1 MRLKDQVALITGGG
15 TGLGRATALQ
25 MAREGAAVAVNY
37 NRSQEAAEAVV
48 AQIRDAGG
56 RAMAVQAD
64 VSEDPRVR
72 DMVGRVLS
80 EWGRVDV
87 LVNNAATTQFIE
99 LADLEGLTEDV
110 WDRILSV
117 NVKGTFFCSRAVAP
131 AMKRQKSGRIINIA
145 SIAGLTGRGSC
156 MAYCASKAGIISLTQ
171 SLAVALAP
179 DILVNAIAPGFMET
193 RWTEGKEDFRAYSLE
208 RTLLQRVATP
218 DDIAE
223 VIVTF
228 AADARYVTGQIL
240 RVDGGRTL

>member
-1 MRLKDQVALITGGG
+1 MRLKDQVVLITGGG

-37 NRSQEAAEAVV
+37 NRSREEAEAVA
-48 AQIRDAGG
+48 AQIREGGG
-56 RAMAVQAD
+56 RAMAIQAD

-87 LVNNAATTQFIE
+87 LVNNAATTQFID
-99 LADLEGLTEDV
+99 LANLEDLTEDV
-110 WDRILSV
+110 WDRIYSV

-131 AMKRQKSGRIINIA
+131 VMKRQKSGRILNIA

-179 DILVNAIAPGFMET
+179 DVLVNAIAPGFMET
-193 RWTEGKEDFRAYSLE
+193 RWTEGKDDFRAYSME

-218 DDIAE
+218 DDVAE
-223 VIVTF
+223 VIVSF

>member
-1 MRLKDQVALITGGG
+1 MRLIDQVVLITGGG

-25 MAREGAAVAVNY
+25 MAREGAAVAINY

-48 AQIRDAGG
+48 AKIREAGG
-56 RAMAVQAD
+56 RAMAIQAD
-64 VSEDPRVR
+64 ISEDPRVR

-87 LVNNAATTQFIE
+87 LVNNAATTQFID
-99 LADLEGLTEDV
+99 LADLEGLTEGV

-117 NVKGTFFCSRAVAP
+117 NVKGAFFCSRAVAP
-131 AMKRQKSGRIINIA
+131 VMKRQKSGRIINIA

-193 RWTEGKEDFRAYSLE
+193 RWTEGRPDFRAYSLE

-228 AADARYVTGQIL
+228 AADTRYVTGQIL